1 MAEFKRSR
9 LSRKSDEQI
18 TKKTVIVGLSTA
30 LLFILLIVFGLPLL
44 FRFSLFLG
52 DMRSKITVEDKVK
65 IIPPSAPRMVI
76 PYEAT
81 NSALIKVSG
90 YAEIGTE
97 VELMLNGISYQKKEV
112 DEDGS
117 FLFENINLIEGENY
131 FQSVAISKE
140 NISSELSES
149 FPVVYDKISPYLN
162 IINPGEESIEV
173 ESLDYEIRG
182 ETEPGASVTVNNG
195 IAVVDDI
202 GQFKLKIQLISGDN
216 EVEIISRDLAGNETK
231 KKVKIKYAL

>member
-9 LSRKSDEQI
+9 LSRKSEEQI
-18 TKKTVIVGLSTA
+18 TKKTVLVGLLTA
-30 LLFILLIVFGLPLL
+30 LSFVLILVFGLPLL

-52 DMRSKITVEDKVK
+52 NMRSKVAVEDSVKV
-65 IIPPSAPRMVI
+65 IPPSAPRMII

-90 YAEIGTE
+90 YAENETE
-97 VELMLNGISYQKKEV
+97 VELLLNGVSYEKEEV

-117 FLFENINLIEGENY
+117 FVFEEINLVEGDNY
-131 FQSVAISKE
+131 IQALTISKD
-140 NISSELSES
+140 NVSSEMSPTFS
-149 FPVVYDKISPYLN
+149 VSYDKIAPYLN
-162 IINPGEESIEV
+162 ITNPSEDSVEV

-182 ETEPGASVTVNNG
+182 ETESGASVTVNNS
-195 IAVVDDI
+195 IAVVDDM
-202 GQFKLKIQLISGDN
+202 GQFKLKIQLISGQN

-231 KKVKIKYAL
+231 KKVKIKYVL

>member
-9 LSRKSDEQI
+9 LSRKSEEQI
-18 TKKTVIVGLSTA
+18 TKKTVLVGLLTA
-30 LLFILLIVFGLPLL
+30 LLFVLVVIFGLPLL
-44 FRFSLFLG
+44 FRFSLLLG
-52 DMRSKITVEDKVK
+52 DMRSRVAVDDNVKV
-65 IIPPSAPRMVI
+65 IPPSSPRMII

-90 YAEIGTE
+90 YAEVETD
-97 VELMLNGISYQKKEV
+97 VELLLNGISYERKTV

-117 FLFENINLIEGENY
+117 FVFENVSLIEGENY
-131 FQSVAISKE
+131 FQSQAISKD
-140 NISSELSES
+140 NIASELSNS
-149 FPVVYDKISPYLN
+149 FPVIYDKIPPYLN
-162 IINPGEESIEV
+162 ITNPSEESVEV

-182 ETEPGASVTVNNG
+182 ETESGSSVIINNS
-195 IAVVDDI
+195 IAIVDDV
-202 GQFKLKIQLISGDN
+202 GQFKLKIQLISGEN